1 MEISP
6 GARDSLEVPLGLV
19 DVVFVGGDMIP
30 IFNVMLHREFFRLRH
45 ILMLEFEGQPLV
57 NAS

>member
-1 MEISP
+1 
-6 GARDSLEVPLGLV
+6 
-19 DVVFVGGDMIP
+19 MIP